1 MEVYIT
7 RRKLTWLAF
16 ALCCGLPGL
25 LAQIDMPQSMD
36 VIKGQKVVLRA
47 TYRTTSG
54 TDPSTNTILWN
65 FVSDSTQLIISY
77 TKGSVSSG
85 SSQFKD
91 RVGFTD
97 PNPRTNISIYINNTQ
112 ESDSGRYLC
121 QVIIPNSPGLTAE
134 LSLDVKVPPAVPK
147 CSMSGKP
154 VAKGNVTLSCT
165 SGAGKPIPVYKWKK
179 TSPSS
184 EVFFSPMLDEKTGT
198 LKLANLTSSMSG
210 KYVCTASNT
219 VGSETCLINLEVISS
234 TNVGMIVG
242 AVVGSVVGFLFLVL
256 LCILYLLK
264 RRRDNEDDMA
274 NEIKEDAQ
282 APKRVSWAKSNMGS
296 DIISKNGTLSSIA
309 SSPRHRDLAPHNN
322 HHHHHDNHHLHQQLQ
337 QYPQRPGSDTAS
349 IVTATGSMAGY
360 GRPSRHH
367 HNSSS
372 TPTPTPTHYGYNNNT
387 GTLPIG
393 QAPSEPAGAPHP
405 ERYAPLPQAQ
415 AVPQTYAHA
424 NPRAP
429 SPPPLPQSTVTPA
442 NIARMGGVPIMV
454 PAQNQ
459 AGSLV

>member
-7 RRKLTWLAF
+7 CTKLTLVVLVVCA
-16 ALCCGLPGL
+16 GLPGL
-25 LAQIDMPQSMD
+25 WAQIVMPQTSMD
-36 VIKGQKVVLRA
+36 VIKGQKVVLLA
-47 TYRTTSG
+47 TYRSPPG
-54 TDPSTNTILWN
+54 SDPTTNTILWN
-65 FVSDSTQLIISY
+65 FVSDSISTQLIISY
-77 TKGSVSSG
+77 TKDSVNVG

-97 PNPRTNISIYINNTQ
+97 PNPASNISLYINNTQ

-147 CSMSGKP
+147 CSQSGKP

-165 SGAGKPIPVYKWKK
+165 SSAGKPIPVYKWKK

-184 EVFFSPMLDEKTGT
+184 EVFFSPMLDEKTGS
-198 LKLANLTSSMSG
+198 LKLANLSSSMSG
-210 KYVCTASNT
+210 KYVCTASNAA
-219 VGSETCLINLEVISS
+219 GSESCFINLEVISS
-234 TNVGMIVG
+234 TNAGMIAG
-242 AVVGSVVGFLFLVL
+242 AVVGSVVGFLFLLL

-309 SSPRHRDLAPHNN
+309 SSPRHKEPSQHPHHHQHYDNHHHNN
-322 HHHHHDNHHLHQQLQ
+322 HHTHQQLH
-337 QYPQRPGSDTAS
+337 QYPQRAPSDTAS

-360 GRPSRHH
+360 RASRQH
-367 HNSSS
+367 SSS
-372 TPTPTPTHYGYNNNT
+372 TPTPSHYGYNNT
-387 GTLPIG
+387 STLPIA
-393 QAPSEPAGAPHP
+393 QASEAQP
-405 ERYAPLPQAQ
+405 ERYGHLPQAQ
-415 AVPQTYAHA
+415 ALSQSYS
-424 NPRAP
+424 RAP
-429 SPPPLPQSTVTPA
+429 SPPPLPTSAVTHA
-442 NIARMGGVPIMV
+442 SIARMGGVPIMV

>member
-1 MEVYIT
+1 MT
-7 RRKLTWLAF
+7 WRKLSLLTF
-16 ALCCGLPGL
+16 TFCCGFSGL
-25 LAQIDMPQSMD
+25 WAQITMPQSRMD
-36 VIKGQKVVLRA
+36 VIKGKNVILVA
-47 TYRTTSG
+47 TYRSG
-54 TDPSTNTILWN
+54 SDPSTNTIIWN

-77 TKGSVSSG
+77 TKGSVNVG
-85 SSQFKD
+85 SNSQFQG

-97 PNPRTNISIYINNTQ
+97 PNPLTNISLYINNTQ
-112 ESDSGRYLC
+112 ETDSGRYLC
-121 QVIIPNSPGLTAE
+121 QVISPSGGLTAE

-165 SGAGKPIPVYKWKK
+165 SSSGKPIPVYKWKK

-210 KYVCTASNT
+210 KYVCTATNAA
-219 VGSETCLINLEVISS
+219 GSESCLINLEVISS

-242 AVVGSVVGFLFLVL
+242 AVVGSVVGFLCLLL
-256 LCILYLLK
+256 LCVFYLFK
-264 RRRDNEDDMA
+264 RRRDSEDDMA

-309 SSPRHRDLAPHNN
+309 SSPRHKEPSLHHHNN
-322 HHHHHDNHHLHQQLQ
+322 HHHHQLQ
-337 QYPQRPGSDTAS
+337 QYPQRAPSDTAS
-349 IVTATGSMAGY
+349 IITATGSMAGY
-360 GRPSRHH
+360 RPSRHGA
-367 HNSSS
+367 
-372 TPTPTPTHYGYNNNT
+372 TTPTHYGYNNNS
-387 GTLPIG
+387 TLPMG
-393 QAPSEPAGAPHP
+393 QSTEPTSMPHP
-405 ERYAPLPQAQ
+405 ERYTQLPQAQ
-415 AVPQTYAHA
+415 ALPQTYTHQ
-424 NPRAP
+424 PAP
-429 SPPPLPQSTVTPA
+429 SPPPLPASTVTVS
-442 NIARMGGVPIMV
+442 NIARMGGVPIMI